1 MRNTKKAIS
10 ILLCLMM
17 VLGMMSTFAFAE
29 TTAKNTI
36 TINKI
41 ENDVDRTYVAYQ
53 IFKGKL
59 STDKTKLSDIDWG
72 TGVVEKDSD
81 GNAITYKGQSTASEI
96 AKVIG
101 SSEADARVFAV
112 EINKHLSTICNTLTE
127 NEAKTAYTAELA
139 PGYYLIKDE
148 TTGLTEGQVSSDFIV
163 KVIKDQTVSPKGTG
177 DKPDFDKKANKTT
190 ASINDILTY
199 TLTYKVPLNYA
210 SYKDYTITFADSM
223 SNALDY
229 IGNVTVKVGDTVIV
243 NKADTPAV
251 ENTNVTIPEDT
262 TQNGEKQDITFVI
275 NAKAIPAI
283 TPGSTVTMTYQ
294 AKVVGENPSNTVIGT
309 YPNDPK
315 SDGKGTI
322 TPPEVVTKTYNI
334 NLHKVDGVKNE
345 DGSYKSLTGA
355 DFELRAGDKT
365 TVILKIAGNGTTAVV
380 TEGSGEDAKTVTNR
394 GGVDATGSVYT
405 FKGLAAGTY
414 YLVETEAPDGYN
426 TLTEAIKVVIDEN
439 GNVQFGTGTPAAQG
453 TAIAVENFSGSTLP
467 GTGGIGTTI
476 FYLIGAI
483 LVIGA
488 GVVFVTRR
496 RMHSDK

>member
-10 ILLCLMM
+10 ILLTLLM
-17 VLGMMSTFAFAE
+17 VVGMMSTFAFAE

-72 TGVVEKDSD
+72 TGVKDT
-81 GNAITYKGQSTASEI
+81 NNIKYKDKTTASEI
-96 AKVIG
+96 AEVIG
-101 SSEADARVFAV
+101 SDNAAARAFAVAINEYLSTGTTLTAKDADAP
-112 EINKHLSTICNTLTE
+112 
-127 NEAKTAYTAELA
+127 YTAELE

-148 TTGLTEGQVSSDFIV
+148 TKGLKDGQVSSDFIV
-163 KVIKDQTVSPKGTG
+163 KLIKDREVDPKGTG

-355 DFELRAGDKT
+355 DFELRAEDKT

-439 GNVQFGTGTPAAQG
+439 GNVQFGTDTPVAQG

-467 GTGGIGTTI
+467 ETGGIGTTI